1 MDVVESPGSDKYAY
15 FSLAGARAQSA
26 ELEELAADSGA
37 AEVAGAAEQLTA
49 RLSAASK
56 VTKGATMTAWFDVSR
71 AHIFD
76 VQTGRNL
83 TTGVTE

>member
-1 MDVVESPGSDKYAY
+1 VVESTGSDKYAY
-15 FSLAGARAQSA
+15 FSLAGSRARSA

-37 AEVAGAAEQLTA
+37 SEVAGAAEQLTA

-56 VTKGATMTAWFDVSR
+56 ATKGASMTAWIDLAR

-76 VQTGRNL
+76 IETGRNL
-83 TTGVTE
+83 TAGGVA